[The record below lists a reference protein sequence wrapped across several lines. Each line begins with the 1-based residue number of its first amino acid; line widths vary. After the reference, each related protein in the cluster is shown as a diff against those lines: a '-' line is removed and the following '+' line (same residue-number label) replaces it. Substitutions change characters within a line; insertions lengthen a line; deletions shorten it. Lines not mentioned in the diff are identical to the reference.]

1 MLQTLIIAIGAGLAA
16 ALLFFIPVKGT
27 SFAATAA
34 LFNALPLMIA
44 GLAFS
49 PSAALIGAASGVLAL
64 FAGLVLVADVDAGPA
79 FVFCAFFA
87 ATSALPA
94 WQLTR
99 LAWLGRPP
107 EAGETPASDG
117 LVWYPIGRLVG
128 WMTGMACAAAI
139 AGLLIAVARVGSFEG
154 FVDLATRR
162 LGPLL
167 ERALGSGL
175 RLPGDL
181 TIEDIVRAF
190 VIGSAPAMA
199 AWGVLT
205 MALNLWLAGRIALVS
220 QSLRRPWLDVPEH
233 FDLPRAVPPLLALAV
248 VVSLIDG
255 LPRAMGATVALAL
268 GVALALKGLAWIHQG
283 TRATAGRGAI
293 LAGVYAALL
302 LLFPLPAPVL
312 AGIGLSAMLFPRRR
326 TPRTPPGP
334 PAANSNQSQ
343 SFNPNDPKE

>member
-1 MLQTLIIAIGAGLAA
+1 MLQSLIIAIGAGLAA
-16 ALLFFIPVKGT
+16 ALLFFIPVKGS

-49 PSAALIGAASGVLAL
+49 PSAALVGALAGVVAL
-64 FAGLVLVADVDAGPA
+64 FAGLVAVADVDAGPA
-79 FVFCAFFA
+79 FIFCAFFA
-87 ATSALPA
+87 TTSALPA

-107 EAGETPASDG
+107 EEGETPAPDG

-128 WMTGMACAAAI
+128 WMIGMSVAAAL
-139 AGLLIAVARVGSFEG
+139 AGLMFAVARAGSFEA
-154 FVDLATRR
+154 FVEIATRR

-167 ERALGSGL
+167 ENALGAGL
-175 RLPGDL
+175 PLPGDL
-181 TIEDIVRAF
+181 TVADIVRAF

-220 QSLRRPWLDVPEH
+220 QSLRRPWLAVPDH
-233 FDLPRAVPPLLALAV
+233 FHLPRAILPVFAAALA
-248 VVSLIDG
+248 VSLIDG
-255 LPRAMGATVALAL
+255 LPRAVGATVALAI
-268 GVALALKGLAWIHQG
+268 GVALALKGLAWIHEG
-283 TRATAGRGAI
+283 TRAMAGRGAI

-302 LLFPLPAPVL
+302 LLFPLPAPIL

-326 TPRTPPGP
+326 TPRAPPGP
-334 PAANSNQSQ
+334 PAANSNQST
-343 SFNPNDPKE
+343 SSHSNDHKE

>member
-1 MLQTLIIAIGAGLAA
+1 MLQTLIIAIGAGFAA

-49 PSAALIGAASGVLAL
+49 PAVALIGALAGVVAL
-64 FAGLVLVADVDAGPA
+64 FFGLVGVADVDVGPA

-107 EAGETPASDG
+107 EQGETPASDG
-117 LVWYPIGRLVG
+117 LVWYPIGRLVA
-128 WMTGMACAAAI
+128 WMAGMAAAAAL
-139 AGLLIAVARVGSFEG
+139 AGLTVAVLRAGSFDA
-154 FVDLATRR
+154 FVDMATRR

-167 ERALGSGL
+167 ETAFGGAGV

-181 TIEDIVRAF
+181 AVADVVRAF

-205 MALNLWLAGRIALVS
+205 MALNLWLAARIALVS
-220 QSLRRPWLDVPEH
+220 QSLRRPWLDLPEN
-233 FDLPRAVPPLLALAV
+233 FDLPRAVLPTLAAAV
-248 VVSLIDG
+248 ALSLFDG
-255 LPRAMGATVALAL
+255 LPRAAGATVAIAI
-268 GVALALKGLAWIHQG
+268 GVALALKGLAWIHEG
-283 TRATAGRGAI
+283 TRASAGRGAI
-293 LAGVYAALL
+293 LAGVYAALF

-326 TPRTPPGP
+326 TPRNPPGP
-334 PAANSNQSQ
+334 PAANTNDQSNVT
-343 SFNPNDPKE
+343 KE